1 MAASFRNFLIT
12 FLIASLLFGGLAYF
26 YYDDLEAMIPHQDGG
41 NTSSATSDPNSSVS
55 GATSDVGSSTVSGG
69 IFLPSGPDE
78 DLGAVNGLVVKKGRD
93 GKVLSARFLRINS
106 ATKKV
111 VTCDLS
117 LAAVLYNRVGSLV
130 PLGDYLRIYSIEQ
143 AAQAVC
149 SLTGFPADFYLV
161 VTPDSVES
169 LASNLGS
176 VSLPLRQAIR
186 YVNPIYGGKTFSDGE
201 LLPLDY
207 YIEIPSGTNL
217 FSEGT
222 LSMIFGDYAKAYAS
236 GGDSVQGPSPD
247 DVLQEVYTYLLGLLS
262 GERKAEL
269 RADHEKLASAL
280 SGSET
285 NIDSSFLAE
294 RGELLFRYGDEGY
307 AEVVVPYTTRDKTL
321 HSIKQ
326 ETP

>member
-12 FLIASLLFGGLAYF
+12 FLLASLLFGGLAYA
-26 YYDDLEAMIPHQDGG
+26 YYDDLKGMLPVTDDGG
-41 NTSSATSDPNSSVS
+41 TSESDVS
-55 GATSDVGSSTVSGG
+55 ETSDVSVSTDIDSTVSGG
-69 IFLPSGPDE
+69 IVLPSGPDE

-93 GKVLSARFLRINS
+93 GKVLSAKFLRINS

-117 LAAVLYNRVGSLV
+117 LSAVLYNRVGSLV

-161 VTPDSVES
+161 ITPNSVES
-169 LASNLGS
+169 LASGLGS

-186 YVNPIYGGKTFSDGE
+186 YVNPIYNGRVFSDGE

-222 LSMIFGDYAKAYAS
+222 LSQIFGDYAKAYAS
-236 GGDSVQGPSPD
+236 AGGTESVQGPSPD

-262 GERKAEL
+262 GDRKAEL

-285 NIDSSFLAE
+285 NIDTTFLAE
-294 RGELLFRYGDEGY
+294 HGELLFHYGDEGY
-307 AEVVVPYTTRDKTL
+307 VEVAVPYTTRDKTL

-326 ETP
+326 ETA